1 MTLSSNSWTLLELDY
16 RNIVTW
22 NKSLPTKVTSR
33 ALGIRSQSYLYY
45 SILYL
50 RTSDEAYCFYF
61 LWTKNLNCS
70 WFSKKCCEMFRE
82 ITLSKPNWWR
92 KLDTQSS
99 KSVFFCRYILSVN
112 DICLFWQFNG
122 IWGVEKTPDISGTT

>member
-50 RTSDEAYCFYF
+50 RTSDKAYCFYF

-82 ITLSKPNWWR
+82 ITLSKSNWWR

-99 KSVFFCRYILSVN
+99 KSFFFVDN

-122 IWGVEKTPDISGTT
+122 IWGVENPPDISGTT